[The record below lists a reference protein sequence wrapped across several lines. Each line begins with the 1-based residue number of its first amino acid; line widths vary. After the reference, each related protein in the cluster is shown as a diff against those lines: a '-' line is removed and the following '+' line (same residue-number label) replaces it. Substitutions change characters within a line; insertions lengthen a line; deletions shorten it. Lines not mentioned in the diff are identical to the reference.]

1 VLVPNSRKQEVTLLL
16 ILDQGFRNP
25 TKPSSSVFFCFLG
38 SIQIRYSKQII
49 SVEIR
54 DFKNTISEAL
64 YSLAV
69 ISPYKMSSHSSPSF
83 QGVDS
88 YKLIHLQRIASSGPK
103 LHHQDSF
110 LFLFCCLH
118 SFLPQIQENP
128 HNDLHKFATNVHGLH
143 HDYHN
148 HVHCH
153 HPSNPSQKLGKK
165 TRQHSR
171 APNLKIKTNLTQACL
186 GLICLWLFLMIK

>member
-1 VLVPNSRKQEVTLLL
+1 LL
-16 ILDQGFRNP
+16 ILGQGFRNP
-25 TKPSSSVFFCFLG
+25 TQLSSSVLFCFLG
-38 SIQIRYSKQII
+38 SIQFRYSKLII
-49 SVEIR
+49 
-54 DFKNTISEAL
+54 
-64 YSLAV
+64 SLAV

-110 LFLFCCLH
+110 FLFCCLH

-165 TRQHSR
+165 TRQHGR
-171 APNLKIKTNLTQACL
+171 APNLKIKTNLTQTCF